1 MLIRERLVCVWQA
14 LKGAGARGTGAS
26 SFLVGGS
33 GASTLL
39 GFQDVS
45 QAAGGRKL
53 GLPVSWLLLAQ
64 RKETTSHVELFLR
77 CSGILGNIHRP
88 PYVQKKKE
96 RK

>member
-1 MLIRERLVCVWQA
+1 M
-14 LKGAGARGTGAS
+14 G
-26 SFLVGGS
+26 
-33 GASTLL
+33 LL
-39 GFQDVS
+39 
-45 QAAGGRKL
+45 
-53 GLPVSWLLLAQ
+53 VSWLLLAQ